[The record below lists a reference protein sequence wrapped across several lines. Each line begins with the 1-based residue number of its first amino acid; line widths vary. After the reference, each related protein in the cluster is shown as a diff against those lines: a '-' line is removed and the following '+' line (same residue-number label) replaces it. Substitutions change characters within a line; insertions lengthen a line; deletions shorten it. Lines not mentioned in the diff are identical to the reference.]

1 MKNVMENLFAL
12 QTLQLQTGPGQRNR
26 EGAAETL
33 RKTIPQAVLTRYDRL
48 VAQGKKGVAVVRN
61 GVCGEC
67 HISVAIGALAGL
79 AQEGD
84 IRTCGN
90 CGRYLFLL
98 PHEPVVAA
106 PAILPPPA
114 KAAKTIKTVKTTRR
128 KKESL
133 AHAG

>member
-12 QTLQLQTGPGQRNR
+12 QTLQLQTGPGQRSR
-26 EGAAETL
+26 PAAIEEL
-33 RKTIPQAVLTRYDRL
+33 RKSIPEPILTRYDRL

-61 GVCGEC
+61 GVCSQC
-67 HISVAIGALAGL
+67 HIGVAIGALAGL

-84 IRTCGN
+84 IRACGN
-90 CGRYLFLL
+90 CGRYLYLPPTESVVPAPVLL
-98 PHEPVVAA
+98 PSV
-106 PAILPPPA
+106 
-114 KAAKTIKTVKTTRR
+114 KAVKIVKTVKTPKR